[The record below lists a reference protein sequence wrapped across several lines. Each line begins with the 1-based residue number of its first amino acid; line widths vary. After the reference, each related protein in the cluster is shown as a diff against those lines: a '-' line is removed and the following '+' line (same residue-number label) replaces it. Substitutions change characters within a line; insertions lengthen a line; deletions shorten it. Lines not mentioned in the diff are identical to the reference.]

1 MEDFEHRKCM
11 ICLMSKRITL
21 AAVLRIT
28 VGYKDIRK
36 EIIQARRHN
45 SNLSPAES
53 REGGG
58 MWSDNRHGLK
68 KELRTFVM
76 LLTGVKGDTFL
87 FLRTERME
95 LPFTEMESGELGV
108 RSYT

>member
-1 MEDFEHRKCM
+1 
-11 ICLMSKRITL
+11 
-21 AAVLRIT
+21 
-28 VGYKDIRK
+28 
-36 EIIQARRHN
+36 
-45 SNLSPAES
+45 
-53 REGGG
+53 

-68 KELRTFVM
+68 EELRTFAM
-76 LLTGVKGDTFL
+76 LLTGVKGDMFL

>member
-36 EIIQARRHN
+36 EI
-45 SNLSPAES
+45 S
-53 REGGG
+53 
-58 MWSDNRHGLK
+58 
-68 KELRTFVM
+68 
-76 LLTGVKGDTFL
+76 
-87 FLRTERME
+87 
-95 LPFTEMESGELGV
+95 
-108 RSYT
+108 